1 MVLSL
6 ISKKQ
11 ERIKYDVKIRK
22 KAFVYNG
29 ARYWNCNGINSGIR
43 SNPSF
48 LFHMSTVYAHGNT
61 PNCGYAASKADNE
74 QYAYITVNQFTKTGS
89 PTISM
94 WVAPNGGYSEQTNPW
109 SWTSTAG
116 TLKFHYTNWQ
126 NAGSSH
132 QLCAEQFGSGSAVIG
147 GRWTP

>member
-1 MVLSL
+1 MMLKLGKRHLCTMGLV
-6 ISKKQ
+6 I
-11 ERIKYDVKIRK
+11 
-22 KAFVYNG
+22 
-29 ARYWNCNGINSGIR
+29 GIVMASTPASAQTRN
-43 SNPSF
+43 F

-74 QYAYITVNQFTKTGS
+74 QYACITVNQFTKTGS